1 MSQEGKQGIFPMSGC
16 KVFCFQ
22 EPFMRDGKMGW
33 HLSISHPRRLP
44 TYAEMKRARYEFMPD
59 NIYVAQIFPPQS
71 EFVNIHENCLHLWE
85 IEN

>member
-1 MSQEGKQGIFPMSGC
+1 
-16 KVFCFQ
+16 
-22 EPFMRDGKMGW
+22 MRDGKLGW